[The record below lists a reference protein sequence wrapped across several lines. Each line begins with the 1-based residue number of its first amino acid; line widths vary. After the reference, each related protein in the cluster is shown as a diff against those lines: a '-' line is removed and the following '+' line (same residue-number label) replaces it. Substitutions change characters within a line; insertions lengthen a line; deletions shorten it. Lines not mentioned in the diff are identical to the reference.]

1 MYPLPFVVL
10 LMDCPASLDLAAYFN
25 SAAGTLIGV
34 NFPLGTPWAL
44 GKVDRAGKWRR
55 FDPSTGNNRSGRKAE
70 FSGLPRLSHLG
81 LLAPMGEN
89 VTNPSRDYYVVTRS
103 YGDPPIWMWEIQR
116 RSRPLGVR
124 IYGDGFG
131 LEAVAKVLGEKAL
144 RQFSEGLAKEQ

>member
-25 SAAGTLIGV
+25 SAADALIGV
-34 NFPLGTPWAL
+34 DSRPRREMAQVRSLHWGSSKWPESRIFRLASLVTP
-44 GKVDRAGKWRR
+44 R
-55 FDPSTGNNRSGRKAE
+55 
-70 FSGLPRLSHLG
+70 

-89 VTNPSRDYYVVTRS
+89 VTNPSPDYYVVTKS
-103 YGDPPIWMWEIQR
+103 YGDPPTWMWEIQR

-144 RQFSEGLAKEQ
+144 RQFLEGLAKEQ